1 MIGRLTPEQSYALLR
16 GSRVAHLGVVD
27 GAGDPY
33 VVPVNYAFD
42 GEYVYFHSLPGKK
55 AEAVRAHPR
64 VCVQVEE
71 LEGDY
76 CWRSV
81 IAFGLCEE
89 VRGGYERAHA
99 LGLLLSLFPHLTP
112 VETQMADDA
121 GSPAPLAF
129 RVRVERVTGMYE
141 G

>member
-16 GSRVAHLGVVD
+16 GCRVAHLGLVS
-27 GAGDPY
+27 GGDPY
-33 VVPVNYAFD
+33 VVPINYAFD

-55 AEAVRAHPR
+55 VDAVRAHPR

-71 LEGDY
+71 VEGD
-76 CWRSV
+76 CNWRSV
-81 IAFGLCEE
+81 LAFGQCEE
-89 VRGGYERAHA
+89 VRGSADRAHA

-112 VETQMADDA
+112 VESLMAGDA
-121 GSPAPLAF
+121 GAPAPLAF
-129 RVRVERVTGMYE
+129 RVHVERVTGMCE